1 MYIELG
7 QIQAHSNRFMNVIII
22 EDDKVLFLLLTKMI
36 ERLDHTVIAT
46 AARGVDAIGHGK
58 SLKADLILMDIML
71 EDEIDGIQVMSELRK
86 LNITTPVIYITGN
99 SDLSS
104 KNRALSTNFVDYLIK
119 PISIDDLR
127 ESIRK
132 IEL

>member
-22 EDDKVLFLLLTKMI
+22 EDDKVLSLLLTKMI

-127 ESIRK
+127 KSIRK

>member
-22 EDDKVLFLLLTKMI
+22 EDDKVLSLLLTKMI

-58 SLKADLILMDIML
+58 SLKADLILMDFML

-127 ESIRK
+127 KSIRK

>member
-22 EDDKVLFLLLTKMI
+22 EDDKVLSLLLTKMI